1 MKGLVSLFRSGAG
14 AALLLSI
21 AGSASAQSVESV
33 TMTSDSEDIVFT
45 LRADK
50 PLATP
55 VVRTYEGAVRL
66 RFPDSSAPESIQ
78 NKGDGKAIKE
88 VDVRSGSHGTTV
100 MKLELG
106 DNTKLTE
113 ADVRVENRKHIA
125 VVRIARDLLPPMRE
139 AQPEK
144 PAAPV
149 APAVVVATALV
160 APVEAKAVAQIKP
173 LSPTASRPKKQLN
186 SALQQ
191 SSAGSPVPVLIAVS
205 ALLGLAYFVLRVLMK
220 NKAGALPKPAAIDI
234 VAQKRI
240 GPRHQLVIVRAF
252 GREHLLSIQGGTTTP
267 IATSDELIESFAP
280 RAEPQ
285 VDLTMSQQRMLPAM
299 NERGNEHKKE
309 EETQFGSELL
319 RVALAQRL
327 KDQGVVTQTEA
338 RASTAPKQPA
348 SKDEKALSTAVAGL
362 VRLRREAQL

>member
-1 MKGLVSLFRSGAG
+1 MKKVVTIAGSL
-14 AALLLSI
+14 LLLSL
-21 AGSASAQSVESV
+21 AGSASAQSIEGV
-33 TMTSDSEDIVFT
+33 TMTSDSEDFVFT

-55 VVRTYEGAVRL
+55 VVRTYSGSVRL
-66 RFPDSSAPESIQ
+66 RFPASNAPESIQ
-78 NKGDGKAIKE
+78 VKGDGAAVKE
-88 VDVRSGSHGTTV
+88 VDVRSGSHDTAV
-100 MKLELG
+100 MKVELG
-106 DNTKLTE
+106 DDTKLTE
-113 ADVRVENRKHIA
+113 ADVRIENRKHIA

-139 AQPEK
+139 ARATPAEK

-149 APAVVVATALV
+149 VAAAATAPA
-160 APVEAKAVAQIKP
+160 PVTQKAEIKP
-173 LSPTASRPKKQLN
+173 ELKKPLLVDKPKKQLD

-191 SSAGSPVPVLIAVS
+191 STASSPVPLLLAISAV
-205 ALLGLAYFVLRVLMK
+205 LGLAYFVMRVLLKK
-220 NKAGALPKPAAIDI
+220 NSAGLPKPAAIDI

-267 IATSDELIESFAP
+267 IATSDELDESFAQ

-285 VDLTMSQQRMLPAM
+285 LDLTVSQQRALPAAIAP
-299 NERGNEHKKE
+299 KKE

-327 KDQGVVTQTEA
+327 KDQNAGRPKSDPAAAPSGEGSGRPAGV
-338 RASTAPKQPA
+338 
-348 SKDEKALSTAVAGL
+348 KDEKALSTAVAGL